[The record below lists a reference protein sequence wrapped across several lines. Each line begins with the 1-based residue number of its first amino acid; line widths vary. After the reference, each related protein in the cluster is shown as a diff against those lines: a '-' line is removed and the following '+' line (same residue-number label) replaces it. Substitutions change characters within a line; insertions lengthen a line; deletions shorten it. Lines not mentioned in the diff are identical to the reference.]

1 MRAALIGCGEMS
13 RAWLQAARRIEG
25 LTIVGLAD
33 LDEARARGRAAEF
46 GLADV
51 AIAPDIGTLLAACT
65 PDLVFDVVVPTPRH
79 AVVRAAL
86 EAGCHVLSE
95 KPLAETMDEARDLVQ
110 AARDAGRMHGVM
122 QNRRYVPGI
131 RRLKRFLDSD
141 AIGDVTA
148 LHCDFFKAP
157 HFGGFREQM
166 RHVLLLDMAIHSFD
180 AARMLA
186 GADAE
191 DVYCQESNPANSW
204 YAHGAAA
211 NAIFTLR
218 NRAVLTYR
226 GSWCADGLP
235 TSWENNWRIVGTRGS
250 VMWDG
255 DEGFSAEAVSRPD
268 ARSGLFSAVETLAVP
283 ASDPSDR
290 VDGHLGVIRDFVR
303 AVRDG
308 TEPETVSHQNI
319 RSLAMVFGAIES
331 AETGRQ
337 VVMETV

>member
-1 MRAALIGCGEMS
+1 MRAALVGCGEMS
-13 RAWLQAARRIEG
+13 RAWLQAARQIDG

-33 LDEARARGRAAEF
+33 LDEGRARGRAAEF
-46 GLADV
+46 DLADV
-51 AIAPDIGTLLAACT
+51 AIASDIGTLVAGCT
-65 PDLVFDVVVPTPRH
+65 PDLVFDVVVPAARH
-79 AVVRAAL
+79 GVVRAAL
-86 EAGCHVLSE
+86 AAGCHVLSE
-95 KPLAETMDEARDLVQ
+95 KPLAETMDEARNLVQ
-110 AARDAGRMHGVM
+110 AAHDAGRMHGVM

-131 RRLKRFLDSD
+131 RRLKRFLDSG
-141 AIGDVTA
+141 AIGDITA

-191 DVYCQESNPANSW
+191 NVYCQESNPANSW

-235 TSWENNWRIVGTRGS
+235 TSWENSWRIVGTRGS
-250 VMWDG
+250 VTWDG
-255 DEGFSAEAVSRPD
+255 EEGFAAEALERPD
-268 ARSGLFSAVETLAVP
+268 SKSGLFAVVETLAVP
-283 ASDPSDR
+283 PSDPADR
-290 VDGHLGVIRDFVR
+290 VDGHLGVLRDFVR
-303 AVRDG
+303 AVGDG
-308 TEPETVSHQNI
+308 KEPETVSHQNI
-319 RSLAMVFGAIES
+319 ASLAMVFGAIES

-337 VVMETV
+337 VIMETV